1 LTVNPPQDR
10 LALALAQFGRA
21 LARLKEVLER
31 TEDDVVRDAIIQRFE
46 FTFEMA
52 WKAMYRLLRSRGLDV
67 NESAFEV
74 IPLAFTHALITDAAG
89 WGDLRKYRN
98 LTSHSYDEKV
108 AIEVAAF
115 VRTESVGLFDA
126 LADTLAR
133 QHRAA

>member
-1 LTVNPPQDR
+1 MTGTQDR
-10 LALALAQFGRA
+10 FALSLTQFERA
-21 LARLKEVLER
+21 LQRLKDVLDR
-31 TEDDVVRDAIIQRFE
+31 PEDDVVRDAMIQRFE

-74 IPLAFTHALITDAAG
+74 IPLAFTHTLITDAAG

-98 LTSHSYDEKV
+98 LTSHTYDEKV

-115 VRTESVGLFDA
+115 VRADSIGLFDA
-126 LADTLAR
+126 LVAR
-133 QHRAA
+133 LKQGA

>member
-1 LTVNPPQDR
+1 MTGTQDR
-10 LALALAQFGRA
+10 FALSLTQFERA
-21 LARLKEVLER
+21 LQRLKDVLDR
-31 TEDDVVRDAIIQRFE
+31 PEDDVVRDAMIQRFE

-98 LTSHSYDEKV
+98 LTSHTYDEKV

-115 VRTESVGLFDA
+115 VRADSIGLFDA
-126 LADTLAR
+126 LVAR
-133 QHRAA
+133 LKQGA

>member
-1 LTVNPPQDR
+1 MTGTQDR
-10 LALALAQFGRA
+10 FALALTQFERA
-21 LARLKEVLER
+21 LQRLKDVLDR
-31 TEDDVVRDAIIQRFE
+31 PDDVVRDAMIQRFE

-98 LTSHSYDEKV
+98 LTSHTYDEKV

-115 VRTESVGLFDA
+115 VRADSIGLFDA
-126 LADTLAR
+126 LVAR
-133 QHRAA
+133 LKQGA